1 MQVFFRS
8 SFDLIVLIRLIDY
21 YNNDINNNKDIQYI
35 NMVAFFRTGLVQ
47 IVDDLSGKTT
57 PIKERETKQ
66 ISLTMADF
74 SRR

>member
-35 NMVAFFRTGLVQ
+35 TIVAFFRTGLVQ

>member
-1 MQVFFRS
+1 MFFRS

-35 NMVAFFRTGLVQ
+35 TIVAFFRTGLVQ